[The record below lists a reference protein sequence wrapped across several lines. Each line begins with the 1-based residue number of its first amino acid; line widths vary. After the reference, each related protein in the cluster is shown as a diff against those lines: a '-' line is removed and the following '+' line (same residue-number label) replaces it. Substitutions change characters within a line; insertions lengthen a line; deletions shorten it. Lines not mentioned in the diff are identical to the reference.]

1 MPLTAQATRS
11 PIIVGGGLAGGAAAL
26 RLAQQG
32 HAPLLLERQGDA
44 HDKVCGEF
52 LSVEASRHLAAL
64 GVDVDALGGAPIH
77 NVRLC
82 VGARTVQAPLP
93 FAATGLTRRTLDAAL
108 LDAARRAGA
117 AVEQGALVRRV
128 EPAGAAAR
136 AILESGSTHAAPLL
150 LATGK
155 HDLAGLA
162 RDPRGT
168 VHDLVGFKQYWPATP
183 ALRRQ
188 LEGVVAVV
196 AFDGGYAGVQLVEG
210 ARVNVCLLLARARL
224 LALGGRWEGVQA
236 MLAEEPALRWM
247 PEAEPLLA
255 RPLAISNVPYGF
267 LAPAAPHDGLFRL
280 GDQGAVIPSF
290 CGDGM
295 SIALHSGRLAAEVL
309 HAGGDAARFQRTLRR
324 DVARQ
329 VRLAMAVQRLARTR
343 WGPLA
348 LVAGFGALPGA
359 LSALARLTRVPPRA
373 LARVGA

>member
-1 MPLTAQATRS
+1 MIATRTVLS
-11 PIIVGGGLAGGAAAL
+11 PVVVGGGLAGGAAAL

-32 HAPLLLERQGDA
+32 HAPLLLERQADA

-64 GVDVDALGGAPIH
+64 GVDVAALGGAPIRA
-77 NVRLC
+77 VRLC
-82 VGARTVQAPLP
+82 VGARTVEAPLP

-108 LDAARRAGA
+108 LEAARRAGA
-117 AVEQGALVRRV
+117 AVAQAALVRRV
-128 EPAGAAAR
+128 EPSGGEAR
-136 AILESGSTHAAPLL
+136 AILDTGATHRAPLL

-155 HDLAGLA
+155 HDVAGLP

-168 VHDLVGFKQYWPATP
+168 VHDLVGFKQYWRATP

-188 LEGVVAVV
+188 LDGVVAVV
-196 AFDGGYAGVQLVEG
+196 AFPGGYAGVQLVEG
-210 ARVNVCLLLARARL
+210 ERVNGCLLLARARL
-224 LALGGRWEGVQA
+224 QELGGRWDGVQA

-247 PEAEPLLA
+247 EEAEPLLA
-255 RPLAISNVPYGF
+255 RPLAISNVPYGY
-267 LAPAAPHDGLFRL
+267 LAPAAPDDGIFRL

-309 HAGGDAARFQRTLRR
+309 NAGGDAARFQRAFRR